1 MADTTHAPPDP
12 AMSRKATPP
21 RASLADR
28 IRAWRNRMIADPVF
42 RRRARNWPIL
52 RQITNKRANELF
64 ALTAG
69 FVNSQVLLACV
80 ELDLFTALAGEPQGT
95 ATLARHMRLS
105 DDAAGRLLRA
115 AQGLA
120 LVKQTSDGRWTLG
133 DHGAVLTQS
142 PGITAMIR
150 HHAAVYRDLAD
161 PVALLRDP
169 PAETETSR
177 FWSYVG
183 GAVGAED
190 GAAYS
195 ELMRVSQQMVIE
207 EVLDAYPMAGHT
219 ALLDV
224 GGGSGAFVTAVG
236 ERWPDLRL
244 SLFDLP
250 AVAQT
255 ARTRLAGIPIAERL
269 TVHGGSFFDDPLPRD
284 ADCYA
289 LIRVLYDH
297 DDAAALRILSAI
309 HEAMGPGDTLIIG
322 EPMAG
327 EAPGARQVA
336 AYFTFYLMAMRSGRC
351 RAPDDIFALLE
362 SAGFGH
368 MRQHR
373 TQMPVVAGLV
383 SARK

>member
-1 MADTTHAPPDP
+1 
-12 AMSRKATPP
+12 MSRKATPS
-21 RASLADR
+21 RASLSDR
-28 IRAWRNRMIADPVF
+28 IRTWRNRMIADPAF

-52 RQITNKRANELF
+52 RRITNKRANELF

-80 ELDLFTALAGEPQGT
+80 ELDLFAALEDDPKDTAA
-95 ATLARHMRLS
+95 LARHVRLPG
-105 DDAAGRLLRA
+105 DAADRLLRA
-115 AQGLA
+115 AEGIGLVA
-120 LVKQTSDGRWTLG
+120 RTSDGRWTLD

-150 HHAAVYRDLAD
+150 HHGAVYRDLAD

-183 GAVGAED
+183 GTVGAED

-195 ELMRVSQQMVIE
+195 ELMRISQDMVIE
-207 EVLDAYPMAGHT
+207 EVLDAYPMDRHRH
-219 ALLDV
+219 LLDV
-224 GGGSGAFVTAVG
+224 GGGSGAFVTAAG
-236 ERWPDLRL
+236 NRWPSLEL

-250 AVAQT
+250 AVAET
-255 ARTRLAGIPIAERL
+255 ARQRLANGPLSGRL
-269 TVHGGSFFDDPLPRD
+269 TVHGGSFFDDALPRD

-309 HEAMGPGDTLIIG
+309 HEAMEDGDTLIIG

-327 EAPGARQVA
+327 DASGARQVA

-351 RAPDDIFALLE
+351 RAPDDIFALLQA
-362 SAGFGH
+362 AGFRH
-368 MRQHR
+368 MRQRR
-373 TQMPVVAGLV
+373 TRMPVVAGLV

>member
-1 MADTTHAPPDP
+1 
-12 AMSRKATPP
+12 MSRKATPP

-28 IRAWRNRMIADPVF
+28 IRAWRNRMIADPAF
-42 RRRARNWPIL
+42 RRRARNWPVL
-52 RQITNKRANELF
+52 RQITNRRANELF

-80 ELDLFTALAGEPQGT
+80 ELDLFTALDGEPKDT
-95 ATLARHMRLS
+95 AALARHMRLTG
-105 DDAAGRLLRA
+105 DAADRLLRA
-115 AQGLA
+115 AEGIGL
-120 LVKQTSDGRWTLG
+120 VTHTNDGRWTLD
-133 DHGAVLTQS
+133 DHGAVLAHDA
-142 PGITAMIR
+142 GISAMIR

-183 GAVGAED
+183 GTVGAED

-195 ELMRVSQQMVIE
+195 ELMRVSQTMVIQ
-207 EVLDAYPMAGHT
+207 EVLDAYPMDKHGR
-219 ALLDV
+219 LLDI
-224 GGGSGAFVTAVG
+224 GGGSGAFVTAAG
-236 ERWPDLRL
+236 ERWPDLTL

-250 AVAQT
+250 AVAET
-255 ARTRLAGIPIAERL
+255 ARQRLADSAIADRL
-269 TVHGGSFFDDPLPRD
+269 TIHGGSFFDDPLPRD

-297 DDAAALRILSAI
+297 DDPAALRILSAI
-309 HEAMGPGDTLIIG
+309 HQAMDPGDTLIIG

-327 EAPGARQVA
+327 DTPGARQVA
-336 AYFTFYLMAMRSGRC
+336 AYFTLYLLAMRSGRC
-351 RAPDDIFALLE
+351 RAPDDIFALLRA
-362 SAGFGH
+362 AGFRH
-368 MRQHR
+368 MRQHATR
-373 TQMPVVAGLV
+373 MPVVAGLV

>member
-28 IRAWRNRMIADPVF
+28 IRAWRNRLIADPAF
-42 RRRARNWPIL
+42 RRRVRNWPIL
-52 RQITNKRANELF
+52 RQITNRRANELF

-80 ELDLFTALAGEPQGT
+80 ELDLFTALAGEPQDI
-95 ATLARHMRLS
+95 AALARHMRLTS
-105 DDAAGRLLRA
+105 DAADRLLRA
-115 AQGLA
+115 AEGIGL
-120 LVKQTSDGRWTLG
+120 VTHTNDGRWTLD
-133 DHGAVLTQS
+133 DHGAVLAHDA
-142 PGITAMIR
+142 GITAMIR

-183 GAVGAED
+183 GTVGAED

-207 EVLDAYPMAGHT
+207 EVLDAYPIHRHRH
-219 ALLDV
+219 LLDI
-224 GGGSGAFVTAVG
+224 GGGSGAFVTAAG
-236 ERWPDLRL
+236 ERWADLNL

-250 AVAQT
+250 AVAET
-255 ARTRLAGIPIAERL
+255 ARTRLAGTPIADRL

-297 DDAAALRILSAI
+297 DDAAALRILSPI
-309 HEAMGPGDTLIIG
+309 FDAMDDGDTLIIG

-327 EAPGARQVA
+327 ETPGARQVA

-351 RAPDDIFALLE
+351 RAPDDIFALLRA
-362 SAGFGH
+362 AGFRH
-368 MRQHR
+368 MRQHATR
-373 TQMPVVAGLV
+373 MPVVAGLV